1 MPAPRL
7 LICLLALLAALP
19 ATAQSL
25 GGKPVV
31 FPTVISATATLDIHA
46 ATDLPAMAPLIRDFQ
61 LLAPDITVNYFEY
74 VTNDLYRAADEAC
87 RAGRPMGDIL
97 LSSSVDQLTKLAND
111 GCASPHRSQET
122 ARVAR
127 WASWRDE
134 VFGFT
139 YEPSIIVYDS
149 RIVPPEDVPRSHADL
164 AELLR
169 RRIDF
174 YRGRI
179 GTYDI
184 RLSGIGYLLAYSDA
198 RQTTTVYGRLLESMS
213 RADVV
218 TRCCNSEILE
228 QLAGG
233 QLYLGYNI
241 LGSYAYA
248 AMLKNP
254 SLRIVVPLDYT
265 LVLRRGALI
274 SKDAPNKPGAKR
286 FLDYLLSERGQRV
299 SREKAFFFSE
309 DGPLP
314 EGVDGP
320 ETLKDSGIA
329 RPIRIGPYLL
339 AAQDQQQRQRFI
351 EDWTD
356 VLIGSSR
363 RPGGPQK

>member
-1 MPAPRL
+1 MRL
-7 LICLLALLAALP
+7 AIVLITLFVSAQVAAQ
-19 ATAQSL
+19 TI
-25 GGKPVV
+25 GGKPVI
-31 FPTVISATATLDIHA
+31 FQALSTATTTLDIHA
-46 ATDLPAMAPLIRDFQ
+46 ATDLPAMEPLLRDFQ
-61 LLAPDITVNYFEY
+61 QAAPDITINYFEY
-74 VTNDLYRAADEAC
+74 VTNDLYKAADEAC
-87 RAGRPMGDIL
+87 RAGSPMGDIL
-97 LSSSVDQLTKLAND
+97 LSSSVDQLMKLAND
-111 GCASPHRSQET
+111 GCAAAHRSPET
-122 ARVAR
+122 ERTAR
-127 WASWRDE
+127 WANWRDE

-139 YEPSIIVYDS
+139 YEPSIFVYDS
-149 RIVPPEDVPRSHADL
+149 RMVPPADVPSSHADL

-228 QLAGG
+228 LIAGG

-248 AMLKNP
+248 ATLKNP
-254 SLRIVVPLDYT
+254 HLRIVVPQDYT

-274 SKDAPNKPGAKR
+274 SKEAPNLIAAKR

-299 SREKAFFFSE
+299 SREKAFFFAE

-314 EGVDGP
+314 KGVEGP
-320 ETLKDSGIA
+320 ETLKESGVA

-339 AAQDQQQRQRFI
+339 AAQDQEQRQRFI
-351 EDWTD
+351 TDWAD
-356 VLIGSSR
+356 VLFGSAR
-363 RPGGPQK
+363 IPGDRPQ

>member
-1 MPAPRL
+1 MRMLSALIFVSALFVTAPA
-7 LICLLALLAALP
+7 AAQ
-19 ATAQSL
+19 AIA
-25 GGKPVV
+25 GKAVV
-31 FPTVISATATLDIHA
+31 FPALSAATATLDIHA
-46 ATDLPAMAPLIRDFQ
+46 ATDLPAMEPLLRDFQ
-61 LLAPDITVNYFEY
+61 QAAPDVTINYFEY
-74 VTNDLYRAADEAC
+74 VTNDLYKAADEAC
-87 RAGRPMGDIL
+87 RAGRTMGDIL
-97 LSSSVDQLTKLAND
+97 LSSSVDQLMKLAND
-111 GCASPHRSQET
+111 GCAAAHRSPET
-122 ARVAR
+122 ERTAR
-127 WASWRDE
+127 WANWRDE

-149 RIVPPEDVPRSHADL
+149 RMVPPEDVPRSHADL

-228 QLAGG
+228 LISDG

-254 SLRIVVPLDYT
+254 DLRIVVPQDYT

-274 SKDAPNKPGAKR
+274 SRNAANLASAKR
-286 FLDYLLSERGQRV
+286 FLNYLLSERGQRV
-299 SREKAFFFSE
+299 SRDKAFFFAE
-309 DGPLP
+309 DGALP
-314 EGVDGP
+314 RGVDGP
-320 ETLKDSGIA
+320 ETLKESGVA

-339 AAQDQQQRQRFI
+339 AAQDQEQRLRFI
-351 EDWTD
+351 ADWAD
-356 VLIGSSR
+356 VLFGTAR
-363 RPGGPQK
+363 RQGDPKK

>member
-1 MPAPRL
+1 MRL
-7 LICLLALLAALP
+7 LIFLMVLFIVTP
-19 ATAQSL
+19 ASAQAI
-25 GGKPVV
+25 GGKPAV
-31 FPTVISATATLDIHA
+31 FPALSTATATLDIHA
-46 ATDLPAMAPLIRDFQ
+46 ATDLPAMEPLLRDFQ
-61 LLAPDITVNYFEY
+61 QAAPDITINYFEY
-74 VTNDLYRAADEAC
+74 VTNDLYKAADGAC

-97 LSSSVDQLTKLAND
+97 LSSSVDQLMKLAND
-111 GCASPHRSQET
+111 GCAAAHRSPET
-122 ARVAR
+122 ERTAR
-127 WASWRDE
+127 WANWRDE

-139 YEPSIIVYDS
+139 YEPSIFVYDS
-149 RIVPPEDVPRSHADL
+149 RMVPAEDVPRSHADL

-228 QLAGG
+228 LISGG

-254 SLRIVVPLDYT
+254 HLRIVVPQDYT

-274 SKDAPNKPGAKR
+274 SQDAPNLAAAKR

-299 SREKAFFFSE
+299 SREKAFFFAE

-314 EGVDGP
+314 KGVDGP
-320 ETLKDSGIA
+320 ETLKESGVA

-339 AAQDQQQRQRFI
+339 AAQDQEQRLRFI
-351 EDWTD
+351 ADWAD
-356 VLIGSSR
+356 VLFGSAR
-363 RPGGPQK
+363 RPGDRPK

>member
-1 MPAPRL
+1 MRL
-7 LICLLALLAALP
+7 LILVMALFISDPMAA
-19 ATAQSL
+19 QVVGS
-25 GGKPVV
+25 KPVV
-31 FPTVISATATLDIHA
+31 FPALSTAAATLDIHA
-46 ATDLPAMAPLIRDFQ
+46 ATDLPAMEPLLRDFQ
-61 LLAPDITVNYFEY
+61 QVAPDITISYFEY
-74 VTNDLYRAADEAC
+74 VTNDLYKAADKAC
-87 RAGRPMGDIL
+87 RAGNPMGDIL
-97 LSSSVDQLTKLAND
+97 LSSSVDQLMKLAND
-111 GCASPHRSQET
+111 GCAAAHHSPET
-122 ARVAR
+122 ERTAR
-127 WASWRDE
+127 WANWRDE

-139 YEPSIIVYDS
+139 YEPSIFVYDS
-149 RIVPPEDVPRSHADL
+149 RMVPLADVPRSHADL

-228 QLAGG
+228 LIAGG

-254 SLRIVVPLDYT
+254 HLRIVVPQDYT

-274 SKDAPNKPGAKR
+274 SKDAPNLIAAKR

-299 SREKAFFFSE
+299 SREKAFFFAE
-309 DGPLP
+309 DGALP
-314 EGVDGP
+314 KGVDGP
-320 ETLKDSGIA
+320 ETLKESGVA

-339 AAQDQQQRQRFI
+339 AAQDQEQRQRFI
-351 EDWTD
+351 ADWAD
-356 VLIGSSR
+356 VLFGAAR
-363 RPGGPQK
+363 RPGDRPQ

>member
-1 MPAPRL
+1 MRDVAFFLWLTL
-7 LICLLALLAALP
+7 LCIPLA

-25 GGKPVV
+25 TDKPVV
-31 FPTVISATATLDIHA
+31 FPARATSSATLDIHA
-46 ATDLPAMAPLIRDFQ
+46 ATDLPAMEPLIRDFQ
-61 LLAPDITVNYFEY
+61 LLAPEITINYFEY
-74 VTNDLYRAADEAC
+74 VTNDLYRAAAEAC
-87 RAGRPMGDIL
+87 RTGRFMGDIL
-97 LSSSVDQLTKLAND
+97 LSSSVDQLIKLAND
-111 GCASPHRSQET
+111 GCATPHSSAET
-122 ARVAR
+122 ARVSR
-127 WASWRDE
+127 WANWRDE

-139 YEPSIIVYDS
+139 YEPSIFVYDS
-149 RIVPPEDVPRSHADL
+149 RMVPPEDVPRSHAAL

-218 TRCCNSEILE
+218 TRCCNSEILD
-228 QLAGG
+228 QIAGG
-233 QLYLGYNI
+233 QLYIGYNI

-248 AMLKNP
+248 AMLRNP
-254 SLRIVVPLDYT
+254 DLRIVVPEDYT

-274 SKDAPNKPGAKR
+274 SRAAPNMAAAAR

-299 SREKAFFFSE
+299 SREKAFFFAE
-309 DGPLP
+309 DEPSP
-314 EGVDGP
+314 KGVDGP
-320 ETLKDSGIA
+320 ETLKESGVA

-351 EDWTD
+351 ADWTD
-356 VLIGSSR
+356 VLFGSA
-363 RPGGPQK
+363 PGSGGAQE